1 MTSQLGLSMH
11 RDTQERTPE
20 DFQMSR
26 TSTHGTYSVNYTH
39 QSYPS
44 NISSLEHHLWHR
56 KAAEED
62 FWRASA
68 SGWHCKTSS
77 MEGAAMQGP
86 GGGTAAQTLH
96 SECCTSPV
104 DWIWASWGRCSLAGG
119 SREAAGGQRDR
130 HRDWQGG
137 ITKGFEVLQWCGVS
151 PASRSEN
158 PSTWDRANL
167 CPRGTEPIHVHMD
180 NLLKGRSSSSAS
192 PGVLL

>member
-1 MTSQLGLSMH
+1 MGHTL
-11 RDTQERTPE
+11 
-20 DFQMSR
+20 
-26 TSTHGTYSVNYTH
+26 NYTH

-44 NISSLEHHLWHR
+44 NISSLEHHLWQR

-96 SECCTSPV
+96 PQSCTSPV
-104 DWIWASWGRCSLAGG
+104 GWLWAAWGRCSLAGG
-119 SREAAGGQRDR
+119 SREAAGGERNR
-130 HRDWQGG
+130 HRGRQGG
-137 ITKGFEVLQWCGVS
+137 ITEGFEVLRWCGAAQ
-151 PASRSEN
+151 PAGVQIHPR
-158 PSTWDRANL
+158 
-167 CPRGTEPIHVHMD
+167 PRGTEPIHVRVD

-192 PGVLL
+192 PALLL